1 MRFPHDHQPDKSFVG
16 PGYHPAQCSQLSK
29 GRLMKSHLNPGKKKT
44 MFIGESFVGSGANAA
59 HINVMVGPRT
69 GPVGFA
75 WAGALSSPTKGHLP
89 YMVVLQPGIPVKPM
103 TAFINKADLR
113 GEQHETMTWG
123 PAQAGVAKG
132 VQECLLEGVLPPEAE
147 NEWCVI
153 AAAWVNWTAND
164 ADEVFANNYAAA
176 KGAVIAAM
184 RQEPSLAVVRQAV
197 TQVKNPFYN
206 PKA

>member
-1 MRFPHDHQPDKSFVG
+1 
-16 PGYHPAQCSQLSK
+16 
-29 GRLMKSHLNPGKKKT
+29 
-44 MFIGESFVGSGANAA
+44 MFIGESFIGSGPNAA
-59 HINVMVGPRT
+59 HINVMVGPRS
-69 GPVGFA
+69 GPVGNA

-89 YMVVLQPGIPVKPM
+89 FMVVLQPGVPVKPM

-132 VQECLLEGVLPPEAE
+132 VQECLLEGILPAEAE
-147 NEWCVI
+147 NDWCVI
-153 AAAWVNWTAND
+153 AAVWVNWSAHD

-184 RQEPSLAVVRQAV
+184 RQEPSLATITAAAKAV
-197 TQVKNPFYN
+197 TNPFYT
-206 PKA
+206 PKV